1 MTVQGQS
8 IAIATGPS
16 ALSSIDT
23 GATLIGGPPADVRA
37 IYAAIP
43 GAQSPGKGGFWE
55 FRMFLFPNFKFSRM
69 LMSCSLQYNR
79 VDHAFVWRQS
89 MVDQPAGHEPRA
101 GHKWVVDLRRGD
113 L

>member
-8 IAIATGPS
+8 ITIATGPS

-43 GAQSPGKGGFWE
+43 DAQSQGNGGFWL
-55 FRMFLFPNFKFSRM
+55 FRTFLFPDLKFS
-69 LMSCSLQYNR
+69 
-79 VDHAFVWRQS
+79 
-89 MVDQPAGHEPRA
+89 
-101 GHKWVVDLRRGD
+101 
-113 L
+113 